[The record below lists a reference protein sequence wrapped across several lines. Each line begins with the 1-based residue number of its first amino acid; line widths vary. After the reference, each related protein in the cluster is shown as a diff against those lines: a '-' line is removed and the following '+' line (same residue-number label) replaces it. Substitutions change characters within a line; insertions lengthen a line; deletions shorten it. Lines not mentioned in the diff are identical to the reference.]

1 MFKLAKLVLVIDDE
15 QSVQEALRDILE
27 DSGYRVECASNGR
40 EGLELIDRLGPD
52 AVLLDIRMPEMDG
65 IKALEII
72 NQRGKNLPVILI
84 TAYGSTETTIEAM
97 KLGAFDYLMKPLKV
111 NEILETV
118 KKAVEVKEMLQRP
131 ELKDI
136 KKDQVKTDIMIGR
149 STVMQNIYKTIGR
162 IANSNA
168 TVLIRG
174 ESGTGKELV
183 ARAIHFNSI
192 RKDKNFVKINC
203 ASIPENLLESELF
216 GHEKGAFTGAVTAKQ
231 GKFELAHQGTIF
243 LDEIGEMSLATQA
256 KLLRVL
262 QEREFERVGG
272 TETIR
277 VDVRIV
283 AATNKDLEKSI
294 DEGTFRE
301 DLYYRINVVDIVMP
315 PLRER
320 KEDIPELVEH
330 IIKNCCLEHGK
341 TITGFSREAMKLLEA
356 YDWPGNIRELK
367 NVCERAVL
375 MSSGPVLTIEDLP
388 LSLQKSNRRVEWL
401 GEIQGD
407 SLKEIVAEVE
417 REVILKALEENN
429 WNRSATAQALKI
441 NRSSLYAKMKELG
454 IIE

>member
-1 MFKLAKLVLVIDDE
+1 MSRLIIIIDDE
-15 QSVQEALRDILE
+15 QSVLEALSDILT
-27 DSGYRVECASNGR
+27 DSGYRVECASSGS
-40 EGLELIDRLGPD
+40 EGLELIDRFNPD

-65 IKALEII
+65 IRALELIRK
-72 NQRGKNLPVILI
+72 RGLEVPVILI
-84 TAYGSTETTIEAM
+84 TAYGTTETTIEAM

-111 NEILETV
+111 NDILDTV
-118 KKAVEVKEMLQRP
+118 KKAVEVKDMIHKTEKY
-131 ELKDI
+131 E
-136 KKDQVKTDIMIGR
+136 VKRDHVKRDIMIGQ
-149 STVMQNIYKTIGR
+149 SPVMQNIYKTIGR

-183 ARAIHFNSI
+183 ARAIHFSSV
-192 RKDKNFVKINC
+192 RKSKNFVKINC

-216 GHEKGAFTGAVTAKQ
+216 GHEKGAFTGAVAAKQ
-231 GKFELAHQGTIF
+231 GKFELAHQGTVF
-243 LDEIGEMSLATQA
+243 LDEIAEMSLATQA

-272 TETIR
+272 TETLK

-283 AATNKDLEKSI
+283 TATNKDLEKSI
-294 DEGTFRE
+294 DEGEFRE
-301 DLYYRINVVDIVMP
+301 DLYYRINVVDIMLP

-320 KEDIPELVEH
+320 KEDIPALINH
-330 IIKNCCLEHGK
+330 IIHDCCREYGK
-341 TITGFSREAMKLLEA
+341 RINGFSKEALELLEA

-367 NVCERAVL
+367 NICERAVL
-375 MSSGPVLTIEDLP
+375 MSSGPLFTVKDLP
-388 LSLQKSNRRVEWL
+388 LSMQKSNRRVQWL
-401 GEIQGD
+401 GELQGD

-454 IIE
+454 IID